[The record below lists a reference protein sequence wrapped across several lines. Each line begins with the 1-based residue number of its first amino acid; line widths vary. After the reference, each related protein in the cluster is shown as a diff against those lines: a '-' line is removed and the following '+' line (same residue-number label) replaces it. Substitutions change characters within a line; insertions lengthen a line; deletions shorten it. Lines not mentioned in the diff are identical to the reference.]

1 MERERRTY
9 KDGVDYWNID
19 VDFFQNRKVR
29 LIQGEFGIKGVY
41 VLLRILTEIY
51 RTSGYFTKWDN
62 DACYLL
68 SDSIGADSGCSSQ
81 FIAEAVQG
89 FLRRSFFD
97 RGVFEKFGVLTS
109 AEVQR
114 RFLRIV
120 KNSRED
126 IFMIQEY
133 FLLNPSDRKDVTEAT
148 LKKIAFSSIASKEN
162 AQILKVSPT
171 NFKDFDK
178 EQNRTEEK
186 RTAQNSTEA
195 GGASAPP
202 PLPAA
207 AAISPMNSA
216 YDYFRNYINP
226 SAPNRDFEELAE
238 FVRFFNEHGGEG
250 NAVAIYACQIA
261 QSKRAF
267 KWAFIRTVLNGWKC
281 AGVYTLAQC
290 EAHERDWKARRPTGG
305 TDAAN
310 PAQTRK
316 TVPTAED
323 YGGDENF
330 RL

>member
-1 MERERRTY
+1 MAILAATIPILAATIPQRVEESRRE
-9 KDGVDYWNID
+9 
-19 VDFFQNRKVR
+19 
-29 LIQGEFGIKGVY
+29 E
-41 VLLRILTEIY
+41 
-51 RTSGYFTKWDN
+51 
-62 DACYLL
+62 
-68 SDSIGADSGCSSQ
+68 
-81 FIAEAVQG
+81 
-89 FLRRSFFD
+89 
-97 RGVFEKFGVLTS
+97 
-109 AEVQR
+109 
-114 RFLRIV
+114 
-120 KNSRED
+120 SRE
-126 IFMIQEY
+126 
-133 FLLNPSDRKDVTEAT
+133 EAERGAT
-148 LKKIAFSSIASKEN
+148 AS
-162 AQILKVSPT
+162 
-171 NFKDFDK
+171 
-178 EQNRTEEK
+178 
-186 RTAQNSTEA
+186 TAPATPPA
-195 GGASAPP
+195 LFAP
-202 PLPAA
+202 A
-207 AAISPMNSA
+207 SPMDSA